1 MDRAICHTLLCAK
14 GVVLSV
20 VSKSGRGQYG
30 KNKKSAIKSRAP
42 ATAPRITTISV
53 VIAIRQLGSHR
64 QYGCG
69 GTDVAA
75 SAQLLGASAQ

>member
-53 VIAIRQLGSHR
+53 VIAITCSDRLPAS
-64 QYGCG
+64 
-69 GTDVAA
+69 AA
-75 SAQLLGASAQ
+75 SSNGAPSPIP